1 MDQNK
6 HEGSKEDAKPVILEY
21 VPESFIQFL
30 ESTGSMLRFSSRFFR
45 EVFKPPFEFKE
56 TLRQAYLLGYKSIV
70 LVGITGF
77 IIGMVMTLQTLPTLA
92 QFGAE
97 AWMPSM
103 ISVSIIREIGPVLTA
118 LICAGKVGSG
128 IGAEIGSMKVTEQI
142 DAMAVSGANPYNYIV
157 VTRVLAATVMV
168 PVLVFYADFI
178 AIIGAYVGVS
188 LSDDVTLYLFMTR
201 AMDAVDFMDIIP
213 STLKSIMFGFTIGMV
228 GCYKG
233 YHAADGT
240 VGVGQAANSAVVVAS
255 LMIFIIDL
263 IVVQLTQ
270 LFM

>member
-6 HEGSKEDAKPVILEY
+6 QEGSKENAKPGILEY

-30 ESTGSMLRFSSRFFR
+30 EITGSMLRFASRFFK

-97 AWMPSM
+97 SWMPSM

-142 DAMAVSGANPYNYIV
+142 DAMEVSGANPYNYIV
-157 VTRVLAATVMV
+157 VTRVLATTIMV

-178 AIIGAYVGVS
+178 AIIGAYVGVNI
-188 LSDDVTLYLFMTR
+188 SDDVTLYLFLTR
-201 AMDAVDFMDIIP
+201 AMDAVDFMDIMP
-213 STLKSIMFGFTIGMV
+213 STLKSILFGFTIGIV
-228 GCYKG
+228 GCYRG
-233 YHAADGT
+233 YHTSEGT

-270 LFM
+270 FFL